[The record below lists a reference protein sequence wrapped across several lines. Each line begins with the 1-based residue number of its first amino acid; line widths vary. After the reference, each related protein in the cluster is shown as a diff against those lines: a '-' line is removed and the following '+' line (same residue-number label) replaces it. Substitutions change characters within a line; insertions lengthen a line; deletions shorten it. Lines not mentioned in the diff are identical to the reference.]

1 MNTNTTAKR
10 KLMGNSLR
18 TIKAPIEKELAS
30 FQSYFR
36 DSMRSK
42 VPLIDRITYYIV
54 QRRGKQMRPMFVFLT
69 AKVCGELNDATNVA
83 ASMIELLHTATLVHD
98 DVVDDSYERRGFF
111 SINALWQKKVAVIV
125 GDYLF
130 SKGLLIALK
139 NKQYQLLE
147 IMSEAVEAMS
157 EGELLQLEKARRL
170 DIKESVYYEIIR
182 GKTASLI
189 ASACACG
196 AASTTKDEAVIKKM
210 HLFGEKIGMA
220 FQIRDDLFD
229 YGTADIGKPLGIDI
243 KEKKMTLPLI
253 YALQNASRSD
263 RRRIINIVKRHN
275 TDKKKV
281 QEVIDYVIRSG
292 GIEYTQQAM
301 YRYRDE
307 AFEILHQ
314 FPASPA
320 RTSIENLVNY
330 VTERK
335 K

>member
-1 MNTNTTAKR
+1 
-10 KLMGNSLR
+10 MGNSLR
-18 TIKAPIEKELAS
+18 TIKAPIEKELNR
-30 FQSYFR
+30 FQPYFR

-42 VPLIDRITYYIV
+42 VPLIDRVTYYIV
-54 QRRGKQMRPMFVFLT
+54 RRKGKQMRPMFVFLA
-69 AKVCGELNDATNVA
+69 AKICGELQEATYVA
-83 ASMIELLHTATLVHD
+83 ASMIELLHTASLVHD

-111 SINALWQKKVAVIV
+111 SINALWQKKVAVLV

-139 NKQYQLLE
+139 NKEFRLLE
-147 IMSEAVEAMS
+147 IVSEAVQAMS
-157 EGELLQLEKARRL
+157 EGELLQIEKARRL
-170 DIKESVYYEIIR
+170 DIKESIYYEIIR

-189 ASACACG
+189 ASACALG
-196 AASTTKDEAVIKKM
+196 AASVTKDESVIDRM
-210 HLFGEKIGMA
+210 REFGEKIGMA

-253 YALQNASRSD
+253 YALQNATRSE

-292 GIEYTQQAM
+292 GIEYTQKVM
-301 YRYRDE
+301 HRYRAE

-314 FPASPA
+314 FPASPS
-320 RTSIENLVNY
+320 RTAIEDLVRY
-330 VTERK
+330 VTERQK
-335 K
+335 